1 MKLRKSTAL
10 PRPRAEVATSL
21 TRDGVT
27 AFLAELGGGFVEA
40 EITSTGSAASGD
52 SVESTQ
58 PEASTRLQVG
68 DRVHVRLAGLQFS
81 DLAGFAKMMAVDR
94 APTAAKPYVEP
105 FLDKT
110 RVLDRLAGSLDLA
123 YGLLRANLDFQSV
136 IVRMEETTEGLE
148 WVDQG
153 ESLPAPMK
161 SFTHRHQ
168 LVDTSEGCLMV
179 DEIEV
184 EVSPAALAPAI
195 EFMLRA
201 HLEHRARVYTKLFK
215 ADETQA
221 HEEK

>member
-1 MKLRKSTAL
+1 
-10 PRPRAEVATSL
+10 
-21 TRDGVT
+21 VT

-40 EITSTGSAASGD
+40 EITSTGSSAAENSSEASSGP
-52 SVESTQ
+52 V
-58 PEASTRLQVG
+58 ASTRLQVG

-81 DLAGFAKMMAVDR
+81 DLAGFAKLMAVDR

-153 ESLPAPMK
+153 ESLPTPMK

-215 ADETQA
+215 ADEARA

>member
-1 MKLRKSTAL
+1 ML
-10 PRPRAEVATSL
+10 PRPRAEIASSL

-40 EITSTGSAASGD
+40 EITSTVTSAS
-52 SVESTQ
+52 ENST
-58 PEASTRLQVG
+58 EASEPMASARLQIG

-81 DLAGFAKMMAVDR
+81 DLAGFAKLMAVDR

-184 EVSPAALAPAI
+184 EVSPSALAPAI

-201 HLEHRARVYTKLFK
+201 HLEHRARVYAKLFK
-215 ADETQA
+215 ANEA
-221 HEEK
+221 PEHEEK

>member
-40 EITSTGSAASGD
+40 EITSMDATADAA
-52 SVESTQ
+52 E
-58 PEASTRLQVG
+58 PMPSTRLQVG

-94 APTAAKPYVEP
+94 APAAAKPYVEP

-153 ESLPAPMK
+153 DSLPAPMK
-161 SFTHRHQ
+161 SFSHLHQ
-168 LVDTSEGCLMV
+168 LIDTSEGCLMI

-201 HLEHRARVYTKLFK
+201 HLEHRARIYAKLFR
-215 ADETQA
+215 AEGTA
-221 HEEK
+221 VHAEK